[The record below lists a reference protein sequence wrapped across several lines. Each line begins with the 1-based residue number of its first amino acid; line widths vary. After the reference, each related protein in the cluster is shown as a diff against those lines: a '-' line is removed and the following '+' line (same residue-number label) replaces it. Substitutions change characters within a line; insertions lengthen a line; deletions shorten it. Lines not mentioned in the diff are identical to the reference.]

1 MSAAAAI
8 VTPTE
13 PASLFERL
21 VPVGIYQLAREFELW
36 LWLCPLCHARRL
48 AAGWATRDRKLP
60 PPRALLV
67 FHGPAAY
74 CDAAM
79 TDRTIL
85 PCTDCTTATQH

>member
-8 VTPTE
+8 ATPPK

-36 LWLCPLCHARRL
+36 LWLCPLCLARRL
-48 AAGWATRDRKLP
+48 AAGWAMRVRKLP
-60 PPRALLV
+60 PPSALLV
-67 FHGPAAY
+67 FLGPAAY

-85 PCTDCTTATQH
+85 TCDDCRTATPN